1 MGWNEPVEFLL
12 SSRLSRRRTFPFKTK
27 QIHLNLFLC
36 RINVDNNMLR
46 RHRQQMKFEISISRD
61 RENVLI
67 NMRKYRTGIAHSRD
81 E

>member
-1 MGWNEPVEFLL
+1 
-12 SSRLSRRRTFPFKTK
+12 
-27 QIHLNLFLC
+27 
-36 RINVDNNMLR
+36 MLR